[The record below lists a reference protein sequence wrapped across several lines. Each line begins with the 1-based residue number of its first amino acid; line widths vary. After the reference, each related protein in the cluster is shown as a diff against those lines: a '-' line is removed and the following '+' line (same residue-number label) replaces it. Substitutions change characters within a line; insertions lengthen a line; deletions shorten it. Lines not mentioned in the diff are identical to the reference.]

1 MKNDINRKIVVE
13 HLKARK
19 GGKSAVNRFYCI
31 ILRFACNPPELM
43 ARKNLHMKVDD
54 VDRDRSNI
62 NIRLI
67 NDKCER
73 EIP

>member
-1 MKNDINRKIVVE
+1 MKNDSNPKIVGE
-13 HLKARK
+13 YLRARK
-19 GGKSAVNRFYCI
+19 GGKSALNRFYCI

-43 ARKNLHMKVDD
+43 ARKNLHMKLDD
-54 VDRDRSNI
+54 VDRNRSNI

-73 EIP
+73 KML